1 MKKIGWVVLLGV
13 VTLAVLM
20 AMAIAAWLLWDL
32 PKEIGHISID
42 GRTVHLPEANAVH
55 WVLAT
60 LGLLLAA
67 AIVLVVVPTVAVLA
81 LILPIVFA
89 ALGLAVAALAI
100 GLLLSPLILLVWW
113 LWKRSDK
120 AQTITP

>member
-1 MKKIGWVVLLGV
+1 MKKIAWVILIGV
-13 VTLAVLM
+13 AVPAVLT

-32 PKEIGHISID
+32 PQEIGQISIN
-42 GRTVHLPEANAVH
+42 GKTLHLPEANAVH

-67 AIVLVVVPTVAVLA
+67 AIALVVVPTAALLA

-89 ALGLAVAALAI
+89 AFGLAVAALVI
-100 GLLLSPLILLVWW
+100 GLLLSPLILLGWW
-113 LWKRSDK
+113 LWKRSGK
-120 AQTITP
+120 AGTNSP

>member
-1 MKKIGWVVLLGV
+1 MKKFAWVVLLGV
-13 VTLAVLM
+13 AAVAVLT

-32 PKEIGHISID
+32 PQEIGHISID
-42 GRTVHLPEANAVH
+42 GKTLHLPDANAVH

-60 LGLLLAA
+60 LGILLAA

-113 LWKRSDK
+113 LCKRSDK
-120 AQTITP
+120 AQTIAA

>member
-1 MKKIGWVVLLGV
+1 MKKFAWVVLLGV
-13 VTLAVLM
+13 AAVAVLT
-20 AMAIAAWLLWDL
+20 AMAIAAWLLWGL
-32 PKEIGHISID
+32 PQEIGHISID
-42 GRTVHLPEANAVH
+42 GKTLHLPDANAVH

-60 LGLLLAA
+60 LGILLAA

-120 AQTITP
+120 AQTIAA